1 MAAHQRLS
9 RTAERCS
16 NYQTVS
22 ASVPSSNEVRGI
34 LPDVVVA
41 IRADDGAKFR
51 AALVEAKLPSAIEG

>member
-1 MAAHQRLS
+1 
-9 RTAERCS
+9 
-16 NYQTVS
+16 VS

-51 AALVEAKLPSAIEG
+51 AAVEAKLPSAIEG